1 LRDGRTIDEA
11 AMRKPVVAFLGFVVL
26 VLTVAWLFG
35 FGPPLGIGRPISASE
50 HGGIESLQLVPFPEG
65 PNSPLFEDPPA
76 PASSVPL
83 SAVEEYIPDP
93 LPAPRWQG
101 VACNIGGDLVVT
113 FADGE
118 TVSYG
123 PCKKPT
129 SIQRLGER
137 MIIVLNEPG
146 R

>member
-1 LRDGRTIDEA
+1 
-11 AMRKPVVAFLGFVVL
+11 MRKPIVAFLGLVVVVL
-26 VLTVAWLFG
+26 AAAWLLG
-35 FGPPLGIGRPISASE
+35 FGPPPGIGRPISASE

-76 PASSVPL
+76 PTSSLPL
-83 SAVEEYIPDP
+83 STVEGSIPEP

-101 VACNIGGDLVVT
+101 IACNMGGDLEVT

-123 PCKKPT
+123 PCKKPA
-129 SIQRLGER
+129 SIERLRQRMLE
-137 MIIVLNEPG
+137 VLEAQY

>member
-1 LRDGRTIDEA
+1 MRP
-11 AMRKPVVAFLGFVVL
+11 AMRKPVVAFLGL
-26 VLTVAWLFG
+26 VIALAAAWLLG
-35 FGPPLGIGRPISASE
+35 FGPPPGVGRPISASE
-50 HGGIESLQLVPFPEG
+50 HGGIESLQLAPFPEG
-65 PNSPLFEDPPA
+65 PNSPLFEEPPA
-76 PASSVPL
+76 PDSSLPL
-83 SAVEEYIPDP
+83 SAVVEYIPDP

-101 VACNIGGDLVVT
+101 VACDIGGDLVVK

-123 PCKKPT
+123 PCKKPM

>member
-1 LRDGRTIDEA
+1 
-11 AMRKPVVAFLGFVVL
+11 MRKPIVAFLGLVVL
-26 VLTVAWLFG
+26 VLAIAWLFG

-65 PNSPLFEDPPA
+65 PYSPLFEDPPA

-83 SAVEEYIPDP
+83 SAVEADVPDP

-101 VACNIGGDLVVT
+101 VACRMGGNLEVT
-113 FADGE
+113 FVDGK

-123 PCKKPT
+123 PCRKPA
-129 SIQRLGER
+129 SIERLRES
-137 MIIVLNEPG
+137 MLAVLHARDG
-146 R
+146 

>member
-1 LRDGRTIDEA
+1 
-11 AMRKPVVAFLGFVVL
+11 MRKPIVAFLGLVVL
-26 VLTVAWLFG
+26 VPAAAWLLG
-35 FGPPLGIGRPISASE
+35 FGPPPGIGRPISASE
-50 HGGIESLQLVPFPEG
+50 HGGIESLQLGPFPEG

-83 SAVEEYIPDP
+83 SAVEAYVPDP

-101 VACNIGGDLVVT
+101 IACRMGGNLDVT
-113 FADGE
+113 FVDGG

-123 PCKKPT
+123 PCKKPA
-129 SIQRLGER
+129 SIERLREA
-137 MIIVLNEPG
+137 MLEVLEAQY